1 MSLVKSYFYL
11 TKIRC
16 RAVPASLSQ
25 GLGFAETPD
34 LSRCAVLLHLLV
46 PTYH

>member
-1 MSLVKSYFYL
+1 MSVVKSYFYL

-25 GLGFAETPD
+25 DLGFAETPD
-34 LSRCAVLLHLLV
+34 LSSCAVPLHLLV
-46 PTYH
+46 RAYH

>member
-1 MSLVKSYFYL
+1 MSMVKSYFYL

-25 GLGFAETPD
+25 GLGSAETAD
-34 LSRCAVLLHLLV
+34 LSSCAVLLHLLV
-46 PTYH
+46 PAYH